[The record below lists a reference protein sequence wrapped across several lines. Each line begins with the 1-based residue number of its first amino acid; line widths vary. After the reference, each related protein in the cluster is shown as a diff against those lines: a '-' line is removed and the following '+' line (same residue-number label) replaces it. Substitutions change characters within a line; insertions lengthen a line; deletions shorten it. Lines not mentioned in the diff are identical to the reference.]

1 MKNRDLLLAMEV
13 KAFFLVES
21 EQKIIDTR
29 NQDLNTLIKIL
40 KVIITVRDRES
51 ERRKQQRQMESS
63 SQPQHVII
71 MKEVYYYTQRMI
83 MVKRQARTS

>member
-1 MKNRDLLLAMEV
+1 M
-13 KAFFLVES
+13 
-21 EQKIIDTR
+21 
-29 NQDLNTLIKIL
+29 
-40 KVIITVRDRES
+40 IITVRDRES
-51 ERRKQQRQMESS
+51 ERRKQQRQMESP

>member
-13 KAFFLVES
+13 KGFFLIES

-51 ERRKQQRQMESS
+51 ERRKQQRQMESP

>member
-1 MKNRDLLLAMEV
+1 MLSVSRQHNDYNWSGQR
-13 KAFFLVES
+13 
-21 EQKIIDTR
+21 I
-29 NQDLNTLIKIL
+29 
-40 KVIITVRDRES
+40 
-51 ERRKQQRQMESS
+51 RKTEQQRQMESP